1 MAEEGQEE
9 TRGGKMTTLEGCIR
23 FWEEKLRDKY
33 LMAISTAALV
43 EQTVVFLKKLQKLEV
58 NDETGSSSKD
68 SG

>member
-1 MAEEGQEE
+1 
-9 TRGGKMTTLEGCIR
+9 MTALEGCIR
-23 FWEEKLRDKY
+23 FWEEKLGDKY

-58 NDETGSSSKD
+58 NDGTGSSSKD